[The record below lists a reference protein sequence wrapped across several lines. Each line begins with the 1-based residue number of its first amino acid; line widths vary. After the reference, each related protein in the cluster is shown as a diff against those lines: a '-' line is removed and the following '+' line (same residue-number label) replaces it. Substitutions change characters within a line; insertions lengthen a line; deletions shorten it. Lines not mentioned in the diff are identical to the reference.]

1 MHIFQIDQNSYIQ
14 AATNATKPA
23 WQEGLLFWDKD
34 NHTYAVYNDQS
45 GLTLKIGQETLGQIY
60 AGENISAG
68 DAITLSGSLLTYPIG
83 FKAISD
89 GVTKKYNV
97 AGVAAQN
104 ILSASKGYVT
114 AQGQVNDV
122 NTSGYSPGSL
132 LYLSG
137 TTPGRYSLTPPDGN
151 AVPTVVGYCLYQH
164 TTAGKMLINIS
175 SNASSSSYAN
185 HARSASWAPSSGG
198 GSTLHTGST
207 YPITSSW
214 AQNVVSSSYA
224 DHALSAS
231 WAPGGSGE
239 PTRIIN
245 GSVSASISP
254 AGGLQVNTSA
264 SFEGDVLIT
273 GYIVNTKTPPAN
285 TNLLGYEAGLSASY
299 AHHSNF
305 VGDGAGN
312 QAVYAV
318 YSNFVGAGAGNQAAN
333 ANNSNFIGT
342 QAGEAATNAYDS
354 NFIGTQA
361 GMAATNAENSNFIG
375 IWAGINAAEAR
386 FSNFMGN
393 SAGNNAVS
401 ANYSNFFGAGAGS
414 QATNA
419 HSSNFIGMGSGNWA
433 VNAYESN
440 FIGVSAGSEATEA
453 NNSNFIGFAAGQNS
467 VSASYSNFIGR
478 WCGVNAPKAN
488 NSIFIGYSAGYA
500 DIVDNS
506 VIGKSSI
513 LIGDFTSTGG
523 NSNSI
528 AIGQGVQNTLPEQV
542 SIGNVLFATGIYTGT
557 TTTGS
562 VQSNGRVGIGVSNP
576 VNALD
581 VAGNI
586 SATVVSASLF
596 AGTASYAKQARS
608 ASWAPSSGGGST
620 LHTGS
625 TYPFTSSWAENARS
639 ASWAPGG
646 GDPSKIISGSA
657 SASISP
663 NNGLQINTGASIAGN
678 LILIGHIVSN
688 TGSAPVKSNFI
699 GSGSGYNAPD
709 ATECNFIGYQAGY
722 GASGSVRASNFI
734 GYKAG
739 KFSTDAG
746 DSNFIGYFAGS
757 SADHA
762 ARSNFIGDR
771 AGVNAI
777 NAYESNFIGY
787 FAGANASNAY
797 NSNFIGYS
805 AGDSATGAL
814 NSNFIGTWAGSGATT
829 ANNSIF
835 IGYAAGEADPVNNSA
850 GNSSSI
856 LIGDYTSTGGYGNSI
871 AIGRGAIN
879 TAPDQTNIAN
889 VIFANTP
896 GTTGQPQPNG
906 KVGIG
911 VSNPVNTLD
920 VAGHI
925 SCSVITA
932 SLFAGTASYA
942 NQARSA
948 SWAPGGGG
956 GTTLHTGS
964 TYPFTSS
971 WAENARSASWAPGGG
986 TTLHT
991 ASTYPITSS
1000 WAQHVTSASFSSYSS
1015 DSDKLDGQ
1023 HGSYYQKG
1031 LLSASTYPITSSWAA
1046 KAVSATSTTTAT
1058 NATSA
1063 SYLLGYRDTSRL
1075 VDISWEFLSA
1085 HQSADQ
1091 VYDGWNIYNG
1101 TMLPTLSSTL
1111 GHPGVLRRQSS
1122 TSTTTPSAFTPGLI
1136 AAPTQPMHIAWG
1148 DFRSFETI
1156 MRNVQTAPDHIMR
1169 VGLFSDILATGVVR
1183 GFYFERTG
1191 SVGSITGSWRYA
1203 ARSASINQSFPTSVK
1218 YGSGSAGD
1226 DGWHKFQLVRNNVTN
1241 KMHYLIDGIQ
1251 YGTSSYI
1258 MPATTGYQFGIQI
1271 WPTIVTVRQFDIDW
1285 ARITSYPITT
1295 VGRG

>member
-122 NTSGYSPGSL
+122 NTSGYSAGSL

-185 HARSASWAPSSGG
+185 HAR
-198 GSTLHTGST
+198 
-207 YPITSSW
+207 
-214 AQNVVSSSYA
+214 
-224 DHALSAS
+224 SAS

-342 QAGEAATNAYDS
+342 QAGEAATNA
-354 NFIGTQA
+354 
-361 GMAATNAENSNFIG
+361 ENSNFIG
-375 IWAGINAAEAR
+375 IWAGINAAEAS

-393 SAGNNAVS
+393 SAGINAVS
-401 ANYSNFFGAGAGS
+401 ATNSNFFGAGAGS

-608 ASWAPSSGGGST
+608 ASWAPSSGGGGGST
-620 LHTGS
+620 LRTG
-625 TYPFTSSWAENARS
+625 
-639 ASWAPGG
+639 
-646 GDPSKIISGSA
+646 
-657 SASISP
+657 
-663 NNGLQINTGASIAGN
+663 
-678 LILIGHIVSN
+678 
-688 TGSAPVKSNFI
+688 
-699 GSGSGYNAPD
+699 
-709 ATECNFIGYQAGY
+709 
-722 GASGSVRASNFI
+722 
-734 GYKAG
+734 
-739 KFSTDAG
+739 
-746 DSNFIGYFAGS
+746 
-757 SADHA
+757 
-762 ARSNFIGDR
+762 
-771 AGVNAI
+771 
-777 NAYESNFIGY
+777 
-787 FAGANASNAY
+787 
-797 NSNFIGYS
+797 
-805 AGDSATGAL
+805 
-814 NSNFIGTWAGSGATT
+814 
-829 ANNSIF
+829 
-835 IGYAAGEADPVNNSA
+835 
-850 GNSSSI
+850 
-856 LIGDYTSTGGYGNSI
+856 
-871 AIGRGAIN
+871 
-879 TAPDQTNIAN
+879 
-889 VIFANTP
+889 
-896 GTTGQPQPNG
+896 
-906 KVGIG
+906 
-911 VSNPVNTLD
+911 
-920 VAGHI
+920 
-925 SCSVITA
+925 
-932 SLFAGTASYA
+932 
-942 NQARSA
+942 
-948 SWAPGGGG
+948 
-956 GTTLHTGS
+956 
-964 TYPFTSS
+964 
-971 WAENARSASWAPGGG
+971 
-986 TTLHT
+986 
-991 ASTYPITSS
+991 STYPITSS
-1000 WAQHVTSASFSSYSS
+1000 WARN
-1015 DSDKLDGQ
+1015 
-1023 HGSYYQKG
+1023 
-1031 LLSASTYPITSSWAA
+1031 
-1046 KAVSATSTTTAT
+1046 AVSASYAPAPTSATTRTVLLAERTYYVSTTGNDSNNGLTVGAPFATLQKAMDVVSSIDTGIYDVTVQLADGTYAQTVNLSNVVGSGRVIFNGNSGTPANVILSGSPAAGKNSIYAANVFGKFVFQNMELRSTTQHCIYASGPYTTVATGAGIRFGTVPAGSLHIASLFGANVRLGGSYSIVAGGLGHWYASNSATVSADGGWTVTLVGSLAFTAWFCAADT
-1058 NATSA
+1058 FGVVYAPGITWVGTASGQRYNANSFAIINSGGAGA
-1063 SYLLGYRDTSRL
+1063 SYFPGSTAGNSF
-1075 VDISWEFLSA
+1075 VD
-1085 HQSADQ
+1085 
-1091 VYDGWNIYNG
+1091 G
-1101 TMLPTLSSTL
+1101 
-1111 GHPGVLRRQSS
+1111 
-1122 TSTTTPSAFTPGLI
+1122 
-1136 AAPTQPMHIAWG
+1136 
-1148 DFRSFETI
+1148 
-1156 MRNVQTAPDHIMR
+1156 
-1169 VGLFSDILATGVVR
+1169 
-1183 GFYFERTG
+1183 
-1191 SVGSITGSWRYA
+1191 RY
-1203 ARSASINQSFPTSVK
+1203 
-1218 YGSGSAGD
+1218 Y
-1226 DGWHKFQLVRNNVTN
+1226 
-1241 KMHYLIDGIQ
+1241 
-1251 YGTSSYI
+1251 
-1258 MPATTGYQFGIQI
+1258 
-1271 WPTIVTVRQFDIDW
+1271 
-1285 ARITSYPITT
+1285 
-1295 VGRG
+1295 